1 MAPFVVG
8 VQAVGRY
15 IFPFSVCVCVCVSV
29 FVCVCVA
36 TSCSNRRARDAGKE
50 VKNVYL
56 RPQGLRLAECDNQ
69 WDESPAHRTDVYT
82 FFIE

>member
-1 MAPFVVG
+1 M
-8 VQAVGRY
+8 
-15 IFPFSVCVCVCVSV
+15 
-29 FVCVCVA
+29 CVCVA